1 MEMCY
6 DGALVM
12 PSSYVAMDEEEMTY
26 VEGGGLGK
34 HWYNKTS
41 FVAFAIDALIC
52 VIPAISALNSLC
64 KVGKL
69 AKAGRVYIR
78 TNINKALRSAR
89 IALATSVLSAITD
102 IIMAAAGVSIGSI
115 ITWGI
120 ERIDGKRDGY
130 CFA

>member
-12 PSSYVAMDEEEMTY
+12 PSNYVAMDEEEMTY

-78 TNINKALRSAR
+78 TNIDKALRSA
-89 IALATSVLSAITD
+89 IATSVLSAITD
-102 IIMAAAGVSIGSI
+102 IIMAAAGASIGSI